1 MKHKD
6 VTMPTRPHWVVE
18 VDLFARFSCNE
29 GRKDQEHQENPPQ
42 LHHQRFNVQDRNNQK
57 ILNQDN
63 LANRKNQIYANEN
76 SQRHNLD
83 VRIITCGGWKF

>member
-29 GRKDQEHQENPPQ
+29 GTKDQEHQENRPQ
-42 LHHQRFNVQDRNNQK
+42 LHHQRFNVQDRNIQK

-63 LANRKNQIYANEN
+63 LANRKIR
-76 SQRHNLD
+76 STPMKTHKD
-83 VRIITCGGWKF
+83 ITWMSE